1 MNSSTPRYCAPSADA
16 AFGPMVDAGCRQGFD
31 FTVTFEQSV
40 LVLLPA
46 SVLLLVAP
54 LRLLHLRKARVKVAG
69 RRLRLL
75 KLVSSDAFPAP
86 QKLSLQA
93 ATAALAVLHLALV
106 VLWAARPRGA
116 RLSRVSVAAACVSLA
131 ASLTS
136 CVLSYVEHVKSPRP
150 SSLLNAFLLVSLL
163 LDAALLRTL
172 WLLPSSLVHAS
183 IPAVSAAAFSLK
195 AALVVLEAWDKS
207 PYLVAGADPYA
218 PEATAGLYARAVF
231 AWVTPLLLTGFR
243 RLLKPVDLFT
253 LDGDMAAA
261 GLDESFWRHWQKG
274 SADPSYIVAPILLK
288 QPLNSRDVLVLKPCS
303 ASPRRK
309 HRLIRCCVA
318 TLRWSL
324 VAVALPRL
332 ALLAFTICQPLVLN
346 RFLIFLD
353 DSSQPVAIGHGLVAA
368 YGLVYFGIAITQA
381 LYWHRNGR
389 SVTMLRGV
397 LVSAVFSKATGL
409 SITVTDDS
417 AAVTLMSSDVEVI
430 VRAIRQ
436 IHEFWANA
444 IQIAIATWLL
454 SIQIGYAA
462 SGPIIVSSVA
472 LLGTVGVAPLAKKYQ
487 IAWLG
492 KTQKR
497 VGKYRITSAM
507 IGHIKSIKM
516 SGLAQ
521 MLSSTIANLRVE
533 EIKASRPFRVVGSIT
548 SSIAQVPLLLS
559 PVAAFAMFQGVAA
572 QSSKTLDATR
582 LFSALSLI
590 ILLAQPLFWMFE
602 VLLDMSAAFGA
613 FERIEKFLVQDSR
626 REYRHVHPAVVPE
639 TSHEHDA
646 ESIELQTLRNSTD
659 SAPLG
664 MISDDFAIDVQE
676 ADFAWSEERKVLQ
689 GITFT
694 VKRNQFVLLLGPVA
708 SGKST
713 LLKGLLGETPNATG
727 RISVASGRPS
737 WCDQSPWLLNK
748 SIRDNIIGHSPYD
761 SSIYELVVKSCD
773 LEKDIK
779 QLSGGDMTVV
789 GSKGLALSG
798 GQKQRVALARAVYSR
813 PRIALFDDVFS
824 ALDNHTA
831 QRIFKNLFHRNGLLR
846 KWGTTVILAT
856 QSTSFLPS
864 ADLILCL
871 KGDGSLSEQGTFE
884 QLRDSG
890 GDMQTLIQENSRYQS
905 LNHREIVE
913 LEEDVDST
921 VVNSRVKPSEAQ
933 ELDKRR
939 QIGDRTVYRYYFSS
953 IGYPFLWALLA
964 LEVIWAFLESFP
976 TIWLKFW
983 TDANPDGEDRRT
995 GYYLGTYAALQAI
1008 GVVWFAI
1015 LIWFVLVII
1024 AARSGISLH
1033 ERLLWTVMRAP
1044 LSLFISS
1051 DLGSITTRFSQDIGM
1066 VDNHLPLG
1074 LVVTLASF
1082 FGVTAKAGL
1091 LAASSYYVAITFPF
1105 LFALYFYLQRG
1116 YLRTSRQLR
1125 LLDLEEKGPVYTQF
1139 LETLGG
1145 LATLRAFGW
1154 VPATIEANHV
1164 LVDRSQRPFYLLI
1177 MVQRWLVLVLDLTTA
1192 ALALLVVGFAVMLR
1206 GEVDVGL
1213 TGVSL
1218 VQLIGLSETLNML
1231 IQFWTSIETSIGA
1244 VARIKQFA
1252 EDTRDENLPGD
1263 TREPPEAWPDRGNIQ
1278 IKDLSAS
1285 YEGREQVKVLE
1296 GITLDIKPGEK
1307 VGICGRTGSG
1317 KSSLLLALLRL
1328 LDPSAGAITVDG
1340 LPLNSLPRETIRTRF
1355 IAITQD
1361 QFVLP
1366 GTVGQNI
1373 DPLHA
1378 SSKAEMADALRLVGL
1393 WNTIEERGGLDAP
1406 FEEDMLSHGQRQLF
1420 FLARAVLRSTI
1431 GRVVLLD
1438 EATSS
1443 VDSKTEEIVRRVI
1456 ETQFKEHTV
1465 ISVAHHLDTV
1475 ADFDRIVVME
1485 SGRIVETGKPR
1496 NLLASAS
1503 KFKALWDA
1511 SLGTDQFTNNV

>member
-1 MNSSTPRYCAPSADA
+1 MNSSTPHCASSADT
-16 AFGPMVDAGCRQGFD
+16 AFGPMVDADCRQGFD

-40 LVLLPA
+40 FIVLPA
-46 SVLLLVAP
+46 SLLLLVAP

-69 RRLRLL
+69 RRLRLF
-75 KLVSSDAFPAP
+75 KL
-86 QKLSLQA
+86 A
-93 ATAALAVLHLALV
+93 AIAVLAVLHLALV
-106 VLWAARPRGA
+106 VLWATRPPGT

-131 ASLTS
+131 SSLMS
-136 CVLSYVEHVKSPRP
+136 CVLSYAEHVKSPRP

-172 WLLPSSLVHAS
+172 WLLPSSVVHAS
-183 IPAVSAAAFSLK
+183 IPAVFAAAFSLK

-207 PYLVAGADPYA
+207 PYLVAGAGAGPYA

-253 LDGDMAAA
+253 LDEDMAVA
-261 GLDESFWRHWQKG
+261 GLDERFWRHWQK
-274 SADPSYIVAPILLK
+274 SS
-288 QPLNSRDVLVLKPCS
+288 S
-303 ASPRRK
+303 RRK
-309 HRLIRCCVA
+309 HHLIRCCIV
-318 TLRWSL
+318 TLRWPL

-346 RFLIFLD
+346 RFLVFLD
-353 DSSQPVAIGHGLVAA
+353 DSSQPATIGHGLIAA

-389 SVTMLRGV
+389 SVTMVRGI
-397 LVSAVFSKATGL
+397 LVSAIFSKATEM
-409 SITVTDDS
+409 SVTATDDS

-430 VRAIRQ
+430 VRAIRE
-436 IHEFWANA
+436 IHEFWANT

-462 SGPIIVSSVA
+462 SGPIIVSFVA

-497 VGKYRITSAM
+497 VGITSAM

-516 SGLAQ
+516 SGLSQ
-521 MLSSTIANLRVE
+521 MLSNTIANLRVE
-533 EIKASRPFRVVGSIT
+533 EIKASRPFRVVSSIT

-559 PVAAFAMFQGVAA
+559 PVMAFAMFQGVAA
-572 QSSKTLDATR
+572 TSDKTLDATR

-602 VLLDMSAAFGA
+602 VVLDMSAAFGA
-613 FERIEKFLVQDSR
+613 FERIEKFLVKSSR
-626 REYRHVHPAVVPE
+626 REYRHVHSARIPE
-639 TSHEHDA
+639 TAHEHDV
-646 ESIELQTLRNSTD
+646 ESIELQVLRNNVYS
-659 SAPLG
+659 SPLG
-664 MISDDFAIDVQE
+664 MISEDFAIDVQE
-676 ADFAWSEERKVLQ
+676 TNFAWSEERTVLQ
-689 GITFT
+689 DITFM
-694 VKRNQFVLLLGPVA
+694 VKRSQSVLLLGPVA

-713 LLKGLLGETPNATG
+713 LLKGLLGEVPNTTG
-727 RISVASGRPS
+727 RVSLTGGRIS

-748 SIRDNIIGHSPYD
+748 SIRENIIGFFPYD
-761 SSIYELVVKSCD
+761 ASLYDLVVKSCD
-773 LEKDIK
+773 LEKDVK
-779 QLSGGDMTVV
+779 QLSDGDMTVV

-813 PRIALFDDVFS
+813 PEIALFDDVFS
-824 ALDNHTA
+824 GLDNHTA
-831 QRIFKNLFHRNGLLR
+831 QRIFKNLFHCNGLLR
-846 KWGTTVILAT
+846 KWGTTFVLAT
-856 QSTSFLPS
+856 QSINFLSS
-864 ADLILCL
+864 ADLILYL

-884 QLRDSG
+884 HLRSSG
-890 GDMQTLIQENSRYQS
+890 GDVQTLIREVSYSTSSNHQET
-905 LNHREIVE
+905 VE
-913 LEEDVDST
+913 LKEDVDST
-921 VVNSRVKPSEAQ
+921 VVNSKAKPSESQ

-939 QIGDRTVYRYYFSS
+939 QLGDRTVYSYYFGS
-953 IGYPFLWALLA
+953 IGYPFFWTLLA

-976 TIWLKFW
+976 TVWLKFW
-983 TDANPDGEDRRT
+983 TDADFDGEDQRT
-995 GYYLGTYAALQAI
+995 GYYLGVYAALQVI
-1008 GVVWFAI
+1008 GVAWFAI

-1033 ERLLWTVMRAP
+1033 QRLLQTVMRTP
-1044 LSLFISS
+1044 LSLFTST

-1082 FGVTAKAGL
+1082 FGVIAKAGL

-1125 LLDLEEKGPVYTQF
+1125 LLDLEEKAPVYTHF
-1139 LETLGG
+1139 LETLSG

-1154 VPATIEANHV
+1154 MPATIEANYV

-1177 MVQRWLVLVLDLTTA
+1177 MVQRWLVLVLDMTTA

-1206 GEVDVGL
+1206 GDVDLGL

-1252 EDTRDENLPGD
+1252 EDTGDENLPGD
-1263 TREPPEAWPDRGNIQ
+1263 TREPPTAWPDSGEIQ
-1278 IKDLSAS
+1278 IRDLKAS
-1285 YEGREQVKVLE
+1285 YEGREEVKALD

-1307 VGICGRTGSG
+1307 IGICGRTGSG

-1328 LDPSAGAITVDG
+1328 LDPSSGTITVDG
-1340 LPLNSLPRETIRTRF
+1340 LSLTSLPRETIRTRF

-1361 QFVLP
+1361 QFILP

-1373 DPLHA
+1373 DPFDA
-1378 SSKAEMADALRLVGL
+1378 NSKTEMAEALRLVGL
-1393 WNTIEERGGLDAP
+1393 WDTIEERGGLEAP

-1420 FLARAVLRSTI
+1420 FLARAVLRSTV

-1443 VDSKTEEIVRRVI
+1443 VDAKTEEVVRRVV
-1456 ETQFKEHTV
+1456 ETRFREHTV
-1465 ISVAHHLDTV
+1465 VSIAHRLDTIS
-1475 ADFDRIVVME
+1475 DFDCVVVME
-1485 SGRIVETGKPR
+1485 KGHIVEAGKPGD
-1496 NLLASAS
+1496 LLASQS

-1511 SLGTDQFTNNV
+1511 SLGAGQ